1 MAQIIQLQL
10 DFAGACAPAP
20 ASKLCAADG
29 VVSDTCAELDAVALR
44 QGVALMPVGP
54 CVKCP
59 LQGLCDDDECG
70 MHCYHLCS
78 SKSDQGSWD
87 SYFERQKARVRSW
100 LDSHPLTL

>member
-1 MAQIIQLQL
+1 MAKIIQLQL

-20 ASKLCAADG
+20 ASELCAAAS
-29 VVSDTCAELDAVALR
+29 VISDTCADFDAMALR
-44 QGVALMPVGP
+44 QGVALMPFGP

-70 MHCYHLCS
+70 MHCYHLDS

-87 SYFERQKARVRSW
+87 SYFNRQMARVQSW
-100 LDSHPLTL
+100 LDSHPLVL